1 MSCNP
6 LLDIY
11 LSLLHH
17 RIYLD
22 FSTLAVL
29 FLEFSIANFSCP
41 RKGAEVKALFSPL
54 SYRLFLKQTKESI
67 FCFLLFLLLLLDF
80 FLNWPLLPTDS
91 LQWFGLYYLTCFV
104 FTGPPFMTR
113 SSCDLATN
121 LFLFLSRF
129 RIRFE
134 RRPRL
139 ASEHIPTK
147 LCGGWLP
154 ASSLF
159 IQHQPSLG
167 FRLNSFKPSPRS
179 LRIYK
184 DCPLPFFFPRANAHV
199 LF

>member
-113 SSCDLATN
+113 SRFVTWQQTYFCFFQDSGSVLNADLGWLQNTFPQSCVEAGFLHPVSLSNTN
-121 LFLFLSRF
+121 L
-129 RIRFE
+129 
-134 RRPRL
+134 PL
-139 ASEHIPTK
+139 AS
-147 LCGGWLP
+147 G
-154 ASSLF
+154 
-159 IQHQPSLG
+159 
-167 FRLNSFKPSPRS
+167 
-179 LRIYK
+179 
-184 DCPLPFFFPRANAHV
+184 
-199 LF
+199 